1 MAIARKNAETAK
13 IAPSAD
19 PSEEIWWQL
28 GQYLRKGDD
37 SAAQEL
43 WAAGIPTYHSDD
55 DTPAGLVIKKHPDG
69 RRQLVRFD
77 PAGDEVIRDL

>member
-1 MAIARKNAETAK
+1 MKTAPLAIRTDAADS
-13 IAPSAD
+13 SAALSD
-19 PSEEIWWQL
+19 ALWKQL
-28 GQYLRKGDD
+28 GRDLRKGDD
-37 SAAQEL
+37 SAAQAL

-77 PAGDEVIRDL
+77 PTGDEVIRDL